1 MSAGSG
7 DEEGAMIRIMARLT
21 ARAGHEGRLQAVLVE
36 LALASREEAG
46 CLGYE
51 LFHNQDDACEF
62 VTAERWCDQA
72 AADGH
77 LATAHVARAFER
89 AGELLAQPPLIHRFH
104 QLA

>member
-1 MSAGSG
+1 MV
-7 DEEGAMIRIMARLT
+7 RIMARL
-21 ARAGHEGRLQAVLVE
+21 AAHAGCEGKLRAVLVE

-51 LFHNQDDACEF
+51 LFHNQDDVCEF
-62 VTAERWCDQA
+62 VTVERWFDQA

-77 LATAHVARAFER
+77 LATAHVAHAIER
-89 AGELLAQPPLIHRFH
+89 AGALLAQPPLIHRFQ